1 MASLLARA
9 PSSASEPAVVG
20 FVAGSNVAFDQE
32 RHSGQWLFSR
42 RLGVFELPRD
52 HERVGIERA
61 NGVELGSATVV
72 SLYAREISFG
82 QRSGGDL
89 PTCQRLDDI
98 AHRRVLESGLRLSAD
113 CGGIGASWFLHCA
126 SWMHRIHRL
135 DVFLV
140 GLAAVR
146 KIIPV
151 CLRFRT
157 FAHAIWRV
165 HGMRVG
171 LGAIAYGSN

>member
-20 FVAGSNVAFDQE
+20 FVAGSNVVFDQE
-32 RHSGQWLFSR
+32 RHSGQ
-42 RLGVFELPRD
+42 LPRD

-157 FAHAIWRV
+157 FARAIWQV
-165 HGMRVG
+165 HGMMVG